1 MDTNRKLW
9 NEGQQ
14 ELRKA
19 LSGSGD
25 SQSAVSLFLK
35 QHAMVHADQV
45 SQVGL
50 FSFAGDVWNGLSDPQ
65 IRMIPRNG
73 EHSIA
78 WMIWHLARIEDITMN
93 ILLAGGDQLLFRDG
107 WYDRLKVSAC
117 DTGNA
122 MDVESIARLSQDVDV
137 AALWEY
143 RIAVGKRTREV
154 VSQLPF
160 EKLKEKVQPER
171 LQKLLETGAVREQA
185 RGLLDYWGNLTLAG
199 LLLMPPTRH
208 NFIHLNEAQRVKR
221 MVIRDGQA

>member
-35 QHAMVHADQV
+35 QHAMVHAAQV
-45 SQVGL
+45 SQTGL
-50 FSFAGDVWNGLSDPQ
+50 FSFADEVWLGLSEEQ
-65 IRMIPRNG
+65 IRVIPKNG

-78 WMIWHLARIEDITMN
+78 WLIWHLARIEDVTMN
-93 ILLAGGDQLLFRDG
+93 ILLAEGDQLLFREG
-107 WYDRLKVSAC
+107 WYDRLKISVC
-117 DTGNA
+117 DTGNE
-122 MDVESIARLSQDVDV
+122 MDVESIARLSQGVDV

-143 RIAVGKRTREV
+143 RIAVGKQTREV
-154 VSQLPF
+154 VSRLPF
-160 EKLKEKVQPER
+160 VKLKEKVRPER
-171 LQKLLETGAVREQA
+171 LQKLLDAGAVREEA

-208 NFIHLNEAQRVKR
+208 NFIHLNEAQRIKR
-221 MVIRDGQA
+221 KVVRGGQV